1 MKFLAVIKYL
11 FLLVGGLL
19 LLGAVASY
27 QSANRFL
34 EEAVSATGVVVAL
47 EEQRGDG
54 TVSYHP
60 VVVFLDESKK
70 TVRFTS
76 SVGSSPAAY
85 RKAEQVPVLYLPG
98 QPEDARIDRF
108 FEHWGASLIMSILG
122 APFFLIGLSIVL
134 FGMRK
139 KRKQDY
145 LQKHGMP
152 VMAEFQE
159 VERNHSLSVN
169 GKNPYIIV
177 CHWLNPQTSEIH
189 VFESENIWFDPSRYM
204 GEDKIRVLVD
214 KGNYGKYHVDI
225 SFLPKV
231 AS

>member
-60 VVVFLDESKK
+60 VVVFLDENKK

-98 QPEDARIDRF
+98 QPEDARIDSF

>member
-60 VVVFLDESKK
+60 VVVFLDENKK

-85 RKAEQVPVLYLPG
+85 RKAEKVPVLYLPG
-98 QPEDARIDRF
+98 QPEDARIDSF